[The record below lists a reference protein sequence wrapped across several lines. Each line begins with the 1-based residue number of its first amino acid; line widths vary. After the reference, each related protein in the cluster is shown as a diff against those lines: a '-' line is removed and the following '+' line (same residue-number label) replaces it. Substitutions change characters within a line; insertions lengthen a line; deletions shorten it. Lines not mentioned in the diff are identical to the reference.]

1 MDLCKL
7 QQLKG
12 EGMVLE
18 AAGGAIGAEGVA
30 DPAEGFTAPFDSL
43 AERQQQQQAMEGQEF
58 DTAAPGGL
66 GGMQHGGGSGGLVP
80 GGLMAALMHAN
91 KRPSGEALEEEPAA
105 KRASAG
111 LDEAA

>member
-18 AAGGAIGAEGVA
+18 AAGCATGAEGEA
-30 DPAEGFTAPFDSL
+30 EPAEGFTAPFDSL
-43 AERQQQQQAMEGQEF
+43 AERQQQQAVEGQEF
-58 DTAAPGGL
+58 DAAAPGGL

-91 KRPSGEALEEEPAA
+91 KRPAGEALEEEPAA
-105 KRASAG
+105 KCASAG